1 MVTMSTLAVVVIA
14 AAIFG
19 WGALSARLERA
30 DLTAPIVFVAIG
42 VLLGAAVPLEG
53 EPRAQILRLLTEV
66 TLVWVLFSDAA
77 RVAPADL
84 RADARIFA
92 RLLGLGLPLTVVLG
106 WLAAAAI
113 LPGVDIWLALLVGAA
128 LAPTDAALSGAVLG
142 DLRVPVRIR
151 NILNVESGLN
161 DGIATPIVLV
171 AIAGVGAEEGAS
183 HGRGAVLVE
192 LLLGIAAGIAVGGAG
207 GRLLGVARRYGWV
220 DEEFAG
226 PAVLALALLAYATA
240 LAVGGNGFVA
250 AFVGG
255 VAFGALVG
263 RRGPPG
269 RSAVVY
275 VEQTAALASLL
286 VWMLV
291 GAVAIP
297 LVLRAAS
304 WQSAVYAVLSITV
317 IRMVP
322 VALVLAGSGL
332 GRATALFLGWF
343 GPRGLASVVFALLAV
358 EDLGRPADPAVATVV
373 TTVLLS
379 VLAHGVTAAPLAAR
393 FGTRYPGAGT
403 RAAATPSGTGD
414 LPTEP

>member
-1 MVTMSTLAVVVIA
+1 VTALAVVVVA
-14 AAIFG
+14 AAVFG

-30 DLTAPIVFVAIG
+30 DLTAPIVFVAVG
-42 VLLGAAVPLEG
+42 VLLGATVPLEDA
-53 EPRAQILRLLTEV
+53 PRAEILRLLTEV

-77 RVAPADL
+77 RVSPADL
-84 RADARIFA
+84 RADAGVFT
-92 RLLGLGLPLTVVLG
+92 RLLGLGLPLTVAFG

-113 LPGVDIWLALLVGAA
+113 LPGVDVWLALLVGAA
-128 LAPTDAALSGAVLG
+128 LAPTDAALGAAVLA
-142 DLRVPVRIR
+142 DPRVPVRIR

-161 DGIATPIVLV
+161 DGIVTPVVLV
-171 AIAGVGAEEGAS
+171 AIAGVAAEEGAS
-183 HGRGAVLVE
+183 HGPGHVLVE
-192 LLLGIAAGIAVGGAG
+192 LLLGIGAGVAVGGLG
-207 GRLLGVARRYGWV
+207 GRLLGFARRREWV

-263 RRGPPG
+263 RRGPPA
-269 RSAVVY
+269 RPAVFY

-286 VWMLV
+286 VWTLV

-297 LVLRAAS
+297 LVVRAAS

-332 GRATALFLGWF
+332 GRAAALFLGWF
-343 GPRGLASVVFALLAV
+343 GPRGLASVVFALIAV

-379 VLAHGVTAAPLAAR
+379 VIAHGVTAGPLAAR
-393 FGTRYPGAGT
+393 FATRYADAGT
-403 RAAATPSGTGD
+403 GPTTTPSDRGD
-414 LPTEP
+414 APSEA

>member
-1 MVTMSTLAVVVIA
+1 MVTMSALAVVVVA

-30 DLTAPIVFVAIG
+30 DLTAPIVFVAVG

-53 EPRAQILRLLTEV
+53 EARAQILRLLTEV

-92 RLLGLGLPLTVVLG
+92 RLLGLGLPLTVALG

-113 LPGVDIWLALLVGAA
+113 LPGVDVWLALLVGAA

-161 DGIATPIVLV
+161 DGIATPVVLV
-171 AIAGVGAEEGAS
+171 AIAGVAAEEGAS
-183 HGRGAVLVE
+183 HGPGTVLVE
-192 LLLGIAAGIAVGGAG
+192 LLVGIAAGIAVGGAG
-207 GRLLGVARRYGWV
+207 GRLLGVARRHGWV

-226 PAVLALALLAYATA
+226 PAVLALALLAYAAA

-255 VAFGALVG
+255 VAFSALLGSRAPRG
-263 RRGPPG
+263 RP
-269 RSAVVY
+269 AVFY

-291 GAVAIP
+291 GVVAIP
-297 LVLRAAS
+297 LVVRAAS
-304 WQSAVYAVLSITV
+304 WQSAAYAVLSITL

-322 VALVLAGSGL
+322 VGLVLAGSGL
-332 GRATALFLGWF
+332 GRSAALFLGWF

-393 FGTRYPGAGT
+393 FGTRYADTGT
-403 RAAATPSGTGD
+403 GRTATPSGRGD
-414 LPTEP
+414 LPTQP